1 MWEISQHHKIHKRF
15 KKTTILY
22 FYTGLDLQ
30 HLNNLAGNSAQCA
43 SQYKK
48 DSQWDQ
54 YILWNQRGGNQY
66 KLLERTPRACNEY
79 FCMYWQEKG
88 TSRVWVMK
96 HPDYFP
102 RTSLISCI
110 CSQLKEQ
117 NYNEYN
123 TEDETAQLNFY
134 TGSVLIFPVW
144 PGSAAHTYFR
154 DCISCFEIFIF
165 SSFNKELQ
173 FVFNLPH
180 T

>member
-15 KKTTILY
+15 KKLLY
-22 FYTGLDLQ
+22 YISTLDLTFNILTTWQ
-30 HLNNLAGNSAQCA
+30 EIQHSVHLNT
-43 SQYKK
+43 KK

-96 HPDYFP
+96 RPDYFP

>member
-15 KKTTILY
+15 KKLLY
-22 FYTGLDLQ
+22 YISTLDLTFNILTTWQ
-30 HLNNLAGNSAQCA
+30 EIQHSVHLNTKKTVSGINTFCGIREGGINTSCWRELLVHVMNISACTGR
-43 SQYKK
+43 K
-48 DSQWDQ
+48 
-54 YILWNQRGGNQY
+54 
-66 KLLERTPRACNEY
+66 
-79 FCMYWQEKG
+79 
-88 TSRVWVMK
+88 
-96 HPDYFP
+96 
-102 RTSLISCI
+102 
-110 CSQLKEQ
+110 KEQ
-117 NYNEYN
+117 VESEWWSIQTTFPGRLSFLVFAANWKNRTTMN
-123 TEDETAQLNFY
+123 IILKMKQLNFY

>member
-15 KKTTILY
+15 KKLLY
-22 FYTGLDLQ
+22 YISTLDLTFNILTTWQ
-30 HLNNLAGNSAQCA
+30 EIQHSVHLNTKKTVSGINTFCGIREGGINTSCWRELLVHVMNISACTGR
-43 SQYKK
+43 KK
-48 DSQWDQ
+48 EQ
-54 YILWNQRGGNQY
+54 
-66 KLLERTPRACNEY
+66 
-79 FCMYWQEKG
+79 
-88 TSRVWVMK
+88 V
-96 HPDYFP
+96 DYFP